1 MNWPVSYTKGCMYS
15 NEVHAGLYWYIIWCT
30 SCFSF
35 SLVGW
40 LLLLLVVAVS
50 FLLLLFQFSLET
62 KVIEPW
68 ARSGSNW
75 SNAQLPQLHWAT
87 VEIWVVF
94 VLLIGAGVCLDIFCV
109 SSRQL
114 DFTNFSSNNM
124 EFIMR
129 SFRSKKL
136 QQQHEGT
143 MKNPLHLLAFSDTV
157 WPRPC
162 LERPLLRRLDGM
174 AKFGLISSRLE
185 RRWSISEPTCG
196 CINFIF
202 SNPSPLLRYGHHIAL
217 PNFNHVLER
226 HLPSNLFEKF
236 QWTST
241 LKQR

>member
-129 SFRSKKL
+129 SFRSKKTTTATWRH
-136 QQQHEGT
+136 HEKSPASPCFLRYRVATAMLGT
-143 MKNPLHLLAFSDTV
+143 SVVASLGWHGEIRIDFFPFGTSVKYFWANLRLYKLHLFQSF
-157 WPRPC
+157 P
-162 LERPLLRRLDGM
+162 
-174 AKFGLISSRLE
+174 
-185 RRWSISEPTCG
+185 
-196 CINFIF
+196 
-202 SNPSPLLRYGHHIAL
+202 PS
-217 PNFNHVLER
+217 
-226 HLPSNLFEKF
+226 
-236 QWTST
+236 
-241 LKQR
+241 